1 METAKP
7 INKNETPNL
16 EALLPAQFILDFFK
30 LIKTY
35 TKIKQELKDNILQE
49 RFEIYKIIKEKILY
63 FDLTGTWKSELRFLV
78 QFLLLFPNIVQI
90 NFSSSTEIKD
100 TKNCLVP
107 EIVQCLDK
115 PEYLNSLELGA
126 LSVPIKNVSH
136 HHEFF
141 KRLVHFESVGRWGD
155 QSQLCWEN
163 QEL

>member
-63 FDLTGTWKSELRFLV
+63 FDLTGT
-78 QFLLLFPNIVQI
+78 
-90 NFSSSTEIKD
+90 
-100 TKNCLVP
+100 
-107 EIVQCLDK
+107 
-115 PEYLNSLELGA
+115 
-126 LSVPIKNVSH
+126 
-136 HHEFF
+136 
-141 KRLVHFESVGRWGD
+141 
-155 QSQLCWEN
+155 
-163 QEL
+163 